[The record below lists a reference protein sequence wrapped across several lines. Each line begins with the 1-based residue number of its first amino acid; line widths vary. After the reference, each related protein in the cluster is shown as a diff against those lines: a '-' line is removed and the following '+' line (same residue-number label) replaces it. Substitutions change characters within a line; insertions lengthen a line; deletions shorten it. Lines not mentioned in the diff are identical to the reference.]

1 MIAKL
6 VMACMLMAAS
16 VANAM
21 EYRQVLPHESTV
33 GFDYAQMG
41 VPLDGKFGKFD
52 AQLSFNPAQLD
63 KAQAKIV
70 IDIASIDTGSD
81 EANEEVGG
89 KLWFD
94 TPAYPTATFV
104 SSGMKALG
112 GDRYEASG
120 KLSIK
125 GRTQDVVVPVTFS
138 ADGSQ
143 GRFDG
148 VLNIKRL
155 DFAIGEGI
163 WADVATVANEIR
175 IKFHFVVTAAPNK
188 K

>member
-6 VMACMLMAAS
+6 FMAGLLMAAAS
-16 VANAM
+16 ASAM
-21 EYRQVLPHESTV
+21 EYRQVLTHESTV

-52 AQLSFNPAQLD
+52 AQLSFDPAQLS

-70 IDIASIDTGSD
+70 IDIASIDTGSE
-81 EANEEVGG
+81 EANEEVVG

-94 TPAYPTATFV
+94 TQAYPTATFIAN
-104 SSGMKALG
+104 GMKALG
-112 GDRYEASG
+112 GDRYAASG

-125 GRTQDVVVPVTFS
+125 GRTHDVVVPVTFS
-138 ADGSQ
+138 ADGTR

-148 VLNIKRL
+148 VLDIKRL
-155 DFAIGEGI
+155 DFAIGEGL
-163 WADVATVANEIR
+163 WSDVATVANEIR
-175 IKFHFVVTAAPNK
+175 IKFHFVVTATPNGK
-188 K
+188 

>member
-1 MIAKL
+1 
-6 VMACMLMAAS
+6 
-16 VANAM
+16 
-21 EYRQVLPHESTV
+21 V

-41 VPLDGKFGKFD
+41 VPLDGRFGKFD

-63 KAQAKIV
+63 TARAKIV
-70 IDIASIDTGSD
+70 IDISSIDTGSE
-81 EANEEVGG
+81 EANDEVAG

-94 TPAYPTATFV
+94 TPTYPTATFV
-104 SSGMKALG
+104 ASGMKALG
-112 GDRYEASG
+112 GNRYEASG

-138 ADGSQ
+138 ADGTRGQ
-143 GRFDG
+143 FDG

-163 WADVATVANEIR
+163 WSDVATVANEIR